1 MKKRFFY
8 WALCL
13 SLLLSGCG
21 GSAAPAPDAPDA
33 PPPVETPE
41 APDAPA
47 DLSDAVF
54 DTAQDA
60 GRLTA
65 RYLSLTQMYSPA
77 GQEIPISTGD
87 STVYTSPD
95 GQVLLVDCGNALGG
109 QEVVDQ
115 LRRMDVSQIDVLV
128 LSHPHADHIG
138 GFCTVADAFP
148 IGKVYTNGHEY
159 DSQGYRDVVD
169 KIKSWI
175 SPVRSCRRGTASPSA
190 ATSW

>member
-21 GSAAPAPDAPDA
+21 SPSAPAPD
-33 PPPVETPE
+33 

-128 LSHPHADHIG
+128 LSRSP
-138 GFCTVADAFP
+138 CRP
-148 IGKVYTNGHEY
+148 
-159 DSQGYRDVVD
+159 YR
-169 KIKSWI
+169 
-175 SPVRSCRRGTASPSA
+175 RLLHRG
-190 ATSW
+190 

>member
-8 WALCL
+8 WTLCL

-21 GSAAPAPDAPDA
+21 GSADPAPDVPESPLPA
-33 PPPVETPE
+33 ETPVA

-87 STVYTSPD
+87 STVYTSPE

-128 LSHPHADHIG
+128 
-138 GFCTVADAFP
+138 CP
-148 IGKVYTNGHEY
+148 IPMPT
-159 DSQGYRDVVD
+159 
-169 KIKSWI
+169 I
-175 SPVRSCRRGTASPSA
+175 SAVSAPWRTPSPSEKSTPTA
-190 ATSW
+190 MNMIARATGT